1 MRQRRMVAGTG
12 VAMLLAAVA
21 LGGCSK
27 NTGEGGGAEE
37 DRADQQTSAIAT
49 DPKDSQGPAP
59 EVEGAKRG
67 GVLRL
72 ITEQDFEHIDP
83 QRTYTVQPM
92 SVQHLLVRT
101 LTQFREDGKGKLTL
115 IGDLAETPGKDVN
128 GDCKTWEYTL
138 KKGVKYEDGS
148 EVKASDVAYGIARSF
163 EESLDGGPT
172 YIQEWLADSPD
183 FGAAYP
189 GPYTSGSTTV
199 PGLTISGDYGLTF
212 EFTSPHCDLPYAL
225 ALPTSSPVPPAK
237 DTRTE
242 YDRRI
247 FSSGPYKIKEYV
259 KGTRMVLERNPNW
272 DPKTDALRHDY
283 LDGVYIEFGPDDT
296 AQTERVLA
304 ASGDD
309 ASAVA
314 WDGVPQSLVNRVL
327 GGDQAIK
334 DRTIDKANPFVWVLG
349 INNDRIT
356 DVNVRK
362 AIGCALD
369 KQGVLLTQGGDAAG
383 KLTNT
388 LQADTT
394 IGWTEYAD
402 PTGCGPTG
410 DPEKARQLLG
420 GQTPKLV
427 FLSRNTAYGQQTA
440 PVVKES
446 LEKAG
451 FQVVVSNIE
460 RTLHN
465 PTVKTR
471 GNPYDIYIT
480 NWAAD
485 WPSGASTIP
494 VLYDGRK
501 LGAPGSKG
509 NNNSSYVNAE
519 DVNAEIAKAEQ
530 LPAGE
535 AGDDWAR
542 IDQMIQEKHY
552 PVAPMYQSKTLDMLG
567 PRVGG
572 VFLSDNIGTEV
583 FYNAYLK

>member
-1 MRQRRMVAGTG
+1 MRPRRTVLGTG
-12 VAMLLAAVA
+12 LAVLLAAVA
-21 LGGCSK
+21 LSGCEK
-27 NTGEGGGAEE
+27 NTGETGSDA
-37 DRADQQTSAIAT
+37 DRADQQSSAIAT

-59 EVEGAKRG
+59 DVPGAKRG

-72 ITEQDFEHIDP
+72 ITEEDFEHIDP
-83 QRTYTVQPM
+83 QRTYTVAAM
-92 SVQHLLVRT
+92 SVEQLLVRT

-128 GDCKTWEYTL
+128 GDCRTWEYTL
-138 KKGVKYEDGS
+138 KKGVRYEDGS
-148 EVKASDVAYGIARSF
+148 EVKAADVAYGIARSF
-163 EESLDGGPT
+163 EESLDGGAT
-172 YIQEWLADSPD
+172 YVQEWLADSPD
-183 FGAAYP
+183 FTAVYK
-189 GPYTSGSTTV
+189 GPYSSGGQQV
-199 PGLTISGDYGLTF
+199 PGLTVTGDYGLTF
-212 EFTSPHCDLPYAL
+212 EFKNPHCDLPFAL
-225 ALPTSSPVPPAK
+225 ALPTSAPLPPAK
-237 DTRTE
+237 DTRSE

-272 DPKTDALRHDY
+272 DPKTDALRHNY
-283 LDGVYIEFGPDDT
+283 LDGVTVEFGPDDT

-309 ASAVA
+309 AAAIA
-314 WDGVPQSLVNRVL
+314 WDGVPQSLVNQVL
-327 GGDQAIK
+327 GGDRSIK
-334 DRTIDKANPFVWVLG
+334 DRTIDKANPFVWVLS
-349 INNDRIT
+349 INNDRIR
-356 DVNVRK
+356 DVKVRQ

-369 KQGVLLTQGGDAAG
+369 KQGVLTTQGGDAAG

-394 IGWTEYAD
+394 IGWQDYPD

-410 DPEKARQLLG
+410 NPEKARELLG
-420 GQTPKLV
+420 GQQPKLV
-427 FLSRNTAYGQQTA
+427 FLSRNTSYGQQTA

-451 FQVVVSNIE
+451 FQVVTKYIE
-460 RTLHN
+460 RAEHN

-471 GNPYDIYIT
+471 GNPYDIYVT

-509 NNNSSYVNAE
+509 NNNSSAFNAE
-519 DVNAEIAKAEQ
+519 DVSAEIAKAER

-542 IDQMIQEKHY
+542 IDRMIQEKYY
-552 PVAPMYQSKTLDMLG
+552 PVVPMYQSKTLDVMG
-567 PRVGG
+567 PKVGG

-583 FYNAYLK
+583 LYNAFIK